1 MRGTRWWRVR
11 TVGALLLV
19 GILAASCGSDGGS
32 QGGDAAP
39 QKVRLVV
46 NTFGTFG
53 YKDLYKQYMQQHP
66 NVTIV
71 ENVSEYNQHH
81 QQLATRLAAGNGA
94 GDLVGIDEGFIVQFR
109 SQPQNFANLLDFGA
123 GELKDR
129 WLPWKWEQSL
139 AADGRTQIG
148 LGTDVGGMAMCYRTD
163 LFKAAGLPTGR
174 AEVSKL
180 WPDWNAFIQT
190 GQKFTAAGT
199 DAKFIDSGTQMYNAI
214 LGQQTESYYDKQ
226 NQPVFATNP
235 SVQTAWST
243 TMQAVQ
249 AGLSANLITFS
260 PQWNS
265 GFQKSAFATLPCP
278 AWMMGYIQGQAPKT
292 KGRWD
297 VAAVPG
303 GSGNWGGS
311 FLAVPKQSKNAK
323 AAYDL
328 AAWLTAPEQALYVFK
343 QTGNLPSQPQL
354 YSDAA
359 VTSFKN
365 PFFNDAPVG
374 EIFTGAAKSL
384 QPQYQGPRHG
394 QIRQQIERAVQ
405 RVEQGK
411 QDPDAAWQQ
420 ALKDAEKAAT

>member
-11 TVGALLLV
+11 TIGALLLV

-139 AADGRTQIG
+139 SADGKTQIG
-148 LGTDVGGMAMCYRTD
+148 VGTDVGGMAMCYRTD
-163 LFKAAGLPTGR
+163 LFEAAGLPTGR

-190 GQKFTAAGT
+190 GQRFAAAGT

-374 EIFTGAAKSL
+374 EIFTGAARSL